1 MDASILNGPKP
12 LKVLVIQILK
22 WRWHLRACLFGMA
35 CLFSHL
41 SGAQTGAQT
50 PTGSFSLTD
59 DRGRVVVIDKAPQRV
74 VTLLPSLGE
83 IVCELKACERLVG
96 VDRYSNWPERVKSL
110 PKLGGLDDTQL
121 ESLVKLKPD
130 LVLLARS
137 SRVTQRLEAM
147 GIQVVALE
155 PQNQADMQRVIQL
168 IAGALHL
175 SNAPDRSAM
184 LWQSIQRKLDA
195 AAAHVPK
202 SAQGA
207 RIYFEAGSGYFAAGE
222 ASYIGETLKRL
233 GLVNVVGANMGAFP
247 QVNPEFV
254 VKANPQIIFMG
265 ERATTDLQARP
276 GWGRI
281 EALQQ
286 HKICSFTPV
295 QSDIIVRSG
304 PRIPEAAE
312 LMVACLQRMYPE

>member
-1 MDASILNGPKP
+1 M
-12 LKVLVIQILK
+12 
-22 WRWHLRACLFGMA
+22 
-35 CLFSHL
+35 
-41 SGAQTGAQT
+41 
-50 PTGSFSLTD
+50 
-59 DRGRVVVIDKAPQRV
+59 VVIDKAPQRV

>member
-1 MDASILNGPKP
+1 MIA
-12 LKVLVIQILK
+12 LKLARTLALAGALLAGVGGGLIAQAQQIETSKAVQAFQLI
-22 WRWHLRACLFGMA
+22 
-35 CLFSHL
+35 
-41 SGAQTGAQT
+41 
-50 PTGSFSLTD
+50 D
-59 DRGRVVVIDKAPQRV
+59 DRGRAVVIDKVPHRV
-74 VTLLPSLGE
+74 ITLLPSLGE
-83 IVCELKACERLVG
+83 IVCELKACELLVG

-121 ESLVKLKPD
+121 EALVKLKPD

-137 SRVTQRLEAM
+137 SRVTQRLESM
-147 GIQVVALE
+147 GIKVVALE
-155 PQNQADMQRVIQL
+155 PQSQEDMHRVIQL

-175 SNAPDRSAM
+175 PNAKERAET
-184 LWQSIQRKLDA
+184 LWQSIQQKLETA
-195 AAAHVPK
+195 ALRVP
-202 SAQGA
+202 AQAKGV

-233 GLVNVVGANMGAFP
+233 GLVNVVTASMGAFP

-265 ERATTDLQARP
+265 ERATNDLPSRP
-276 GWGRI
+276 GWQRI
-281 EALQQ
+281 EAIQQ
-286 HKICSFTPV
+286 QRICSFPPA

-312 LMVACLQRMYPE
+312 LMVACLKRLYPA

>member
-1 MDASILNGPKP
+1 
-12 LKVLVIQILK
+12 
-22 WRWHLRACLFGMA
+22 
-35 CLFSHL
+35 
-41 SGAQTGAQT
+41 
-50 PTGSFSLTD
+50 
-59 DRGRVVVIDKAPQRV
+59 
-74 VTLLPSLGE
+74 
-83 IVCELKACERLVG
+83 

-121 ESLVKLKPD
+121 EALVKLKPD

-137 SRVTQRLEAM
+137 SRVTQRLESM
-147 GIQVVALE
+147 GIKVVALE
-155 PQNQADMQRVIQL
+155 PQSQEDMHRVIQL

-175 SNAPDRSAM
+175 PNAKERAET
-184 LWQSIQRKLDA
+184 LWQSIQQKLDTA
-195 AAAHVPK
+195 ALRVP
-202 SAQGA
+202 AQAKGV

-233 GLVNVVGANMGAFP
+233 GLVNVVTANMGAFP

-265 ERATTDLQARP
+265 ERAANDLPSRP
-276 GWGRI
+276 GWQRI
-281 EALQQ
+281 EAIQQ
-286 HKICSFTPV
+286 QRICSFPPV

-312 LMVACLQRMYPE
+312 LMVACLKRLYPM

>member
-1 MDASILNGPKP
+1 MIA
-12 LKVLVIQILK
+12 LKFVRTLAL
-22 WRWHLRACLFGMA
+22 A
-35 CLFSHL
+35 
-41 SGAQTGAQT
+41 GALLAGSWAVPIAQAQQTETSQVVKAFQ
-50 PTGSFSLTD
+50 LTD

-74 VTLLPSLGE
+74 ITLLPSLGE
-83 IVCELKACERLVG
+83 IVCELNACELLVG

-121 ESLVKLKPD
+121 EALVKLKPD

-137 SRVTQRLEAM
+137 SRVTQRLESM
-147 GIQVVALE
+147 GIKVVALE
-155 PQNQADMQRVIQL
+155 PQSQEDMHRVIQL

-175 SNAPDRSAM
+175 PNAKERAET
-184 LWQSIQRKLDA
+184 LWQSIQQKLDA
-195 AAAHVPK
+195 AALRVPAK
-202 SAQGA
+202 AKGV

-233 GLVNVVGANMGAFP
+233 GLVNVVTANMGAFP

-265 ERATTDLQARP
+265 ERAASDLPSRP
-276 GWGRI
+276 GWQRI
-281 EALQQ
+281 EAIQQ
-286 HKICSFTPV
+286 HRICSFPPA

-312 LMVACLQRMYPE
+312 LMVACLKRLYPA